1 MNHRKVALEWSNRV
15 AAVAHGHYLA
25 ASRYSRLHF
34 WLGLPTV
41 LLATIVGTTVFA
53 TLQQKPEIWL
63 QITVGLM
70 SITAAVLS
78 ALQSFL
84 NYSDKTEKHRTAG
97 ARYNAIGREL
107 EQFLAQEDNWALLD
121 TIREKIDQLSQE
133 SPHIPN
139 TVRSSIA
146 DISEGALWT
155 E

>member
-1 MNHRKVALEWSNRV
+1 VKQRTVALEWSNRV

-41 LLATIVGTTVFA
+41 LLATIVGTSVFA
-53 TLQQKPEIWL
+53 MLQKQPEVWW

-107 EQFLAQEDNWALLD
+107 EQLLAQEDKWSSLD
-121 TIREKIDQLSQE
+121 SIRNKIDQLSQQ
-133 SPHIPN
+133 SPHIPS

-146 DISEGALWT
+146 DISERALW
-155 E
+155 EE

>member
-1 MNHRKVALEWSNRV
+1 LKQRTVALEWSKRV

-34 WLGLPTV
+34 WLGMPTV
-41 LLATIVGTTVFA
+41 LLATIVGTSVFA
-53 TLQQKPEIWL
+53 MLQQRPEVWW
-63 QITVGLM
+63 QITIGLM
-70 SITAAVLS
+70 SIVAAVLS

-107 EQFLAQEDNWALLD
+107 EQLLAQDDDWALLD
-121 TIREKIDQLSQE
+121 SIRQKIDQLSQE

-146 DISEGALWT
+146 EINEGALWK

>member
-1 MNHRKVALEWSNRV
+1 MKQRTVALEWSNRV

-41 LLATIVGTTVFA
+41 LLATIVGTSVFA
-53 TLQQKPEIWL
+53 MLQKQPEVWW

-107 EQFLAQEDNWALLD
+107 EQLLAQEDKWSSLD
-121 TIREKIDQLSQE
+121 SIRNKIDQLSQQ
-133 SPHIPN
+133 SPHIPS

-146 DISEGALWT
+146 DISERALW
-155 E
+155 EE